1 METREEAFPGYVVSS
16 NKTGPAFYIFV
27 LAYTAFAFFLIAPLV
42 KWSRS
47 YEKKRL
53 LEDAEQ
59 MDPENP
65 AVADDKESQNDG
77 NAAPTTQQGAA
88 RTSPST
94 NRNITASTSE
104 SQAPTNNTN
113 DRSKSEKSGSVSGG
127 RGRLGLLLRELD
139 KVAAAEYPD
148 CNPDFKSRISGS
160 VQPRQTV
167 RSKAPTENSSGLPS
181 AATTSR
187 LHLAPSSRRLPAL
200 VLDVGGR
207 RWKHR
212 RPLGRV
218 DVIQNA
224 IKNATGSM
232 IMKGPV
238 VASGKK
244 RSRKGMSDLAS
255 STLEDQKQ
263 DMNPAFFNQSVA
275 FHRQRF
281 YSGAGSYSGASG
293 KSILSSI
300 VDDISPNDAADAN
313 DPGKG
318 NIFIHPDS
326 RTMQQKQGFAGL
338 KLGCLS
344 PIVEGLLELAA
355 PDEETIR
362 VIRTSFPLSIGATS
376 EALFRLITASFISQ
390 YLGSESMVAY
400 LLVGLFVRLTSEEL
414 SGAIIDALSSF
425 VQASLFS
432 GEGDVAYLAGQYVQ
446 LAVVLQLLLGIP
458 LLLVWALTMES
469 VVFWFVQSR
478 SIALIAE
485 DYAKVVVFNYLIQA
499 ISRTCT
505 VVFHICGHEHFESVI
520 DFSASTLQVILI
532 ACIVAL
538 FDDATLTT
546 VGSIQVLIGVA
557 ASVAKVMF
565 PFMRGWMQPFR
576 KGMFQNVALV
586 QVRSPVGLALF
597 LKITTLTII
606 LARRIE
612 LPFGISR
619 GQLCLY

>member
-1 METREEAFPGYVVSS
+1 
-16 NKTGPAFYIFV
+16 
-27 LAYTAFAFFLIAPLV
+27 
-42 KWSRS
+42 
-47 YEKKRL
+47 
-53 LEDAEQ
+53 
-59 MDPENP
+59 
-65 AVADDKESQNDG
+65 
-77 NAAPTTQQGAA
+77 
-88 RTSPST
+88 
-94 NRNITASTSE
+94 
-104 SQAPTNNTN
+104 
-113 DRSKSEKSGSVSGG
+113 
-127 RGRLGLLLRELD
+127 
-139 KVAAAEYPD
+139 
-148 CNPDFKSRISGS
+148 
-160 VQPRQTV
+160 
-167 RSKAPTENSSGLPS
+167 
-181 AATTSR
+181 
-187 LHLAPSSRRLPAL
+187 
-200 VLDVGGR
+200 
-207 RWKHR
+207 
-212 RPLGRV
+212 
-218 DVIQNA
+218 
-224 IKNATGSM
+224 
-232 IMKGPV
+232 
-238 VASGKK
+238 
-244 RSRKGMSDLAS
+244 
-255 STLEDQKQ
+255 
-263 DMNPAFFNQSVA
+263 
-275 FHRQRF
+275 
-281 YSGAGSYSGASG
+281 
-293 KSILSSI
+293 
-300 VDDISPNDAADAN
+300 
-313 DPGKG
+313 
-318 NIFIHPDS
+318 
-326 RTMQQKQGFAGL
+326 MQQKQGFSGL

-362 VIRTSFPLSIGATS
+362 VVRTSFPLSIGAMS

-485 DYAKVVVFNYLIQA
+485 DYAKVVVFNYLVQA

-546 VGSIQVLIGVA
+546 VGNVQVLIGVS

-565 PFMRGWMQPFR
+565 PVMRGWMQPFR

-597 LKITTLTII
+597 LRITTLTII